1 MSLNN
6 FHEQVKAH
14 ALEKPEEEV
23 CGFIILNPD
32 NTISV
37 ERVKNENPNKKL
49 SFSISPKTF
58 LEKKLNKKIL
68 GIYHSHPEGN
78 ENPSLHDLNISQE
91 LGMPFFIYSILTDN
105 FFLHFPHSFEP
116 DDLLKRP
123 YVKGFYEC
131 TCLLKDYFIKELNIN
146 ITRCHYNYWLPECD
160 KESNRILENVMHSN
174 FVYKQ
179 KNELK
184 KHDIIIF
191 KIKKEGRKHV
201 GVYQGDDYFI
211 HQCGNSISQK
221 TLLDKRW
228 QKKIKGVYR
237 HPQLV

>member
-6 FHEQVKAH
+6 FHEKVKAH

-91 LGMPFFIYSILTDN
+91 L
-105 FFLHFPHSFEP
+105 
-116 DDLLKRP
+116 
-123 YVKGFYEC
+123 VC
-131 TCLLKDYFIKELNIN
+131 
-146 ITRCHYNYWLPECD
+146 
-160 KESNRILENVMHSN
+160 
-174 FVYKQ
+174 
-179 KNELK
+179 
-184 KHDIIIF
+184 
-191 KIKKEGRKHV
+191 
-201 GVYQGDDYFI
+201 
-211 HQCGNSISQK
+211 
-221 TLLDKRW
+221 
-228 QKKIKGVYR
+228 
-237 HPQLV
+237 